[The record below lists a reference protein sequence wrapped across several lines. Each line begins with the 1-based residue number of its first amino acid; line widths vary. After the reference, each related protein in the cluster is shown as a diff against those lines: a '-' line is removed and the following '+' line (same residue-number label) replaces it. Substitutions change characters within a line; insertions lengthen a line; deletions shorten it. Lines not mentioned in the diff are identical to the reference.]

1 MVFKTVKI
9 EYKPQN
15 NKDGALGAAKTYN
28 WDIPAGTASP
38 SA

>member
-9 EYKPQN
+9 EYKPQD
-15 NKDGALGAAKTYN
+15 NKTGKLGAVKTFN

>member
-9 EYKPQN
+9 DYKPQN
-15 NKDGALGAAKTYN
+15 NEDGALGAIRTYN